1 MPDAHHLLLFVAAG
15 LLLNL
20 TPGPDVLYIATHG
33 LRQGF
38 RAGAAAA
45 LGVAAG
51 CFVHILAAAA
61 GVSALLATSAQAFT
75 VLKLAGAAYLLWV
88 GLRLL
93 RHPVGIDMKTIAKD
107 DRLTLGYQAKSSREV
122 FSGGFWTNALNP
134 KVALFFLAFV
144 PQFVAPESSDKA
156 LHFVLLGLLFNFNGL
171 LINLGW
177 AGAAAW
183 MRRGLART
191 GARLARLTRGLD
203 RAAGAMFVAFGVK
216 LALTDRP
223 TA

>member
-144 PQFVAPESSDKA
+144 PQFIAPESSDKA

>member
-20 TPGPDVLYIATHG
+20 TPGPDVLYIATLG

-45 LGVAAG
+45 LGVAVG

-93 RHPVGIDMKTIAKD
+93 RRPAGIDMKKIANEDYFALVSKE
-107 DRLTLGYQAKSSREV
+107 KSSKEV

-144 PQFVAPESSDKA
+144 PQFIASESSDKP
-156 LHFVLLGLLFNFNGL
+156 LHFVLLGLLFNLNGL
-171 LINLGW
+171 LVNLGW
-177 AGAAAW
+177 ATGAAW

-191 GARLARLTRGLD
+191 GARLEYVTRGLD
-203 RAAGAMFVAFGVK
+203 RAAGTLFVAFGVK
-216 LALTDRP
+216 LALTDDP
-223 TA
+223 AG